1 MSFQRVG
8 IVSKCAYA
16 PRPSSSRGGLL
27 ADCPP
32 PHGLLAARAAALP
45 VQHVATTA
53 SPSIALRSSV
63 QCAACAAA
71 ILMRFR
77 LQFDSCACA
86 DVFYG
91 CAVQAGH
98 CYMLCKVVQ
107 PRLAFASVLQA
118 ASCFGAVFL
127 GPGLATTPGQSRCTA
142 AAIDGG
148 RQKPSYLAQTCAK
161 IAHKYLVAR
170 GTPSIA
176 RPRRRLSPVAS
187 SLAA

>member
-1 MSFQRVG
+1 MLLRIHVVPARRDRFEVRV
-8 IVSKCAYA
+8 
-16 PRPSSSRGGLL
+16 
-27 ADCPP
+27 
-32 PHGLLAARAAALP
+32 RAAAEQLARRLARGLSSAP
-45 VQHVATTA
+45 GFAGEGHATRVRG
-53 SPSIALRSSV
+53 SSQDESQRHCLCSSV

-98 CYMLCKVVQ
+98 CYMLCKGVQ
-107 PRLAFASVLQA
+107 PSLAFASVLQA

-127 GPGLATTPGQSRCTA
+127 LPGLATTRQRSHCTA

-148 RQKPSYLAQTCAK
+148 RQKPSFLAQTCAK

-170 GTPSIA
+170 GNAVDCQT
-176 RPRRRLSPVAS
+176 
-187 SLAA
+187 